1 MATNEKKMNEYRI
14 KTEKKQM
21 RRRVLYIVM
30 ALAALLCVILVML
43 LFVFVVRDISVVGT
57 MAYTEDEI
65 IEACGIEKGDSIL
78 SISLNKLS
86 KRLRDRFSY
95 IKHVSIDFSLPDGII
110 INVDEEYTTFYTE
123 FYGDYLL
130 FNHGMKVVDRF
141 DSLDVLKETRE
152 NAVEVK
158 MEGIK
163 SALIP
168 GYIELEDEEK
178 YGYVRDVISEIS
190 EAFFVYS
197 LTSIDLTDKYDIT
210 AVYDKRITIKFGS
223 LYDFDLKVEHAEV
236 IMRGATE
243 NTHGSV
249 DVSNL
254 KEGYENFYEQ

>member
-110 INVDEEYTTFYTE
+110 INGVVACSAYTH
-123 FYGDYLL
+123 YL
-130 FNHGMKVVDRF
+130 NF
-141 DSLDVLKETRE
+141 D
-152 NAVEVK
+152 
-158 MEGIK
+158 IK
-163 SALIP
+163 IFIHKFAL
-168 GYIELEDEEK
+168 
-178 YGYVRDVISEIS
+178 VRH
-190 EAFFVYS
+190 
-197 LTSIDLTDKYDIT
+197 
-210 AVYDKRITIKFGS
+210 IKPP
-223 LYDFDLKVEHAEV
+223 
-236 IMRGATE
+236 
-243 NTHGSV
+243 
-249 DVSNL
+249 
-254 KEGYENFYEQ
+254 

>member
-123 FYGDYLL
+123 F
-130 FNHGMKVVDRF
+130 
-141 DSLDVLKETRE
+141 S
-152 NAVEVK
+152 
-158 MEGIK
+158 
-163 SALIP
+163 

-223 LYDFDLKVEHAEV
+223 LYDFDVKVEHAEV